1 MQQNNTNLTANLKR
15 LLQFATHRTGV
26 FETVS
31 LIVTHLNRVALT
43 TIRSLLLQH
52 SLEDGFNSIN
62 PKLVEFLRTPDKV
75 LPDIVASNDGLA
87 IQ

>member
-43 TIRSLLLQH
+43 TIRSLLL
-52 SLEDGFNSIN
+52 
-62 PKLVEFLRTPDKV
+62 
-75 LPDIVASNDGLA
+75 
-87 IQ
+87 